1 MNGVLLDRP
10 ESLGE
15 TKGMSQKKKKKK
27 FVGLTAPAQS
37 APVFYPAGIRHASN
51 GVLRLALG
59 TNGNEDNGKDARF
72 GRAVTSGPRVLTAGD
87 DGDERGGGQA
97 RAMPD
102 VRDRPAV
109 SGPAFTLSLRCTLR
123 CLARWSD
130 REKRLSQIWQRY
142 GLMPEWER
150 L

>member
-59 TNGNEDNGKDARF
+59 TNGNEDNGKDARVRPRCHF
-72 GRAVTSGPRVLTAGD
+72 RSKSINGR
-87 DGDERGGGQA
+87 
-97 RAMPD
+97 
-102 VRDRPAV
+102 
-109 SGPAFTLSLRCTLR
+109 
-123 CLARWSD
+123 
-130 REKRLSQIWQRY
+130 
-142 GLMPEWER
+142 
-150 L
+150 